1 MRNHLIDFGPNINHL
16 SFNIVMTISE
26 QIQEDIKAH
35 IVAGETLPYPLTLS
49 GIAGHFKAS
58 LMPARTAV
66 EQLID
71 AKFLFRSEDGSLGIN
86 TRRRSR
92 DPHISLSSL
101 RPTAPV
107 APEKKLAE
115 HIINLSL
122 RGSGE
127 CLREEVTAAEF
138 GIGRTVLRRIF
149 NRFSGEGII
158 EHLPRRGWRV
168 HPYSETEM
176 LDYIDMRETLELR
189 ALELAM
195 PRLDANFL
203 RQLITG
209 NRPDARGKPQLDN
222 RLHRHWIDR
231 AENRYLSQFFDQNGI
246 YYETL
251 FARAVLD
258 DETVARRAREH
269 YRILKAL
276 LVDDLPAAKAALSQH
291 IRDQRK
297 HVARLFMEATAPH
310 GLRKSI

>member
-1 MRNHLIDFGPNINHL
+1 MEARDLNEAIDFGRNINYFHL
-16 SFNIVMTISE
+16 KLIMTISE

-35 IVAGETLPYPLTLS
+35 VVAGEALPYPLTLS
-49 GIAGHFKAS
+49 GIAGHFGAS
-58 LMPARTAV
+58 LMPARGAV
-66 EQLID
+66 ERLIED
-71 AKFLFRSEDGSLGIN
+71 GFLFRAQNGALSVN
-86 TRRRSR
+86 VRRRSR
-92 DPHISLSSL
+92 NPHVSLSIL
-101 RPTAPV
+101 RPAKPIS
-107 APEKKLAE
+107 PEKRLAE

-122 RGSGE
+122 RGAGE
-127 CLREEVTAAEF
+127 CLREEVTADEF

-168 HPYSETEM
+168 RPYSEDEM

-195 PRLDANFL
+195 PRLDADFL
-203 RQLITG
+203 RELIDG
-209 NRPDARGKPQLDN
+209 NRPDSAGKPQLDN

-231 AENRYLSQFFDQNGI
+231 ADNRYLSQFFDQNGI

-258 DETVARRAREH
+258 DTTVARRAREH
-269 YRILKAL
+269 CRILKAL
-276 LVDDLPAAKAALSQH
+276 LADDLPAAKEALSQH

-297 HVARLFMEATAPH
+297 HIARLFEEAMQPAA
-310 GLRKSI
+310 

>member
-1 MRNHLIDFGPNINHL
+1 
-16 SFNIVMTISE
+16 MTISE

-35 IVAGETLPYPLTLS
+35 IIAGETLPYPLTLS

-71 AKFLFRSEDGSLGIN
+71 ARFLFRNQDGSLGIN

-92 DPHISLSSL
+92 DPQITLSSL

-107 APEKKLAE
+107 APEKMLAE
-115 HIINLSL
+115 HIISLSL
-122 RGSGE
+122 RGTRE
-127 CLREEVTAAEF
+127 CLREEVTAEEF

-168 HPYSETEM
+168 RPYSETEM
-176 LDYIDMRETLELR
+176 LDYIDIRETLELR

-195 PRLDANFL
+195 PRLDRDFV
-203 RQLITG
+203 RQLILG
-209 NRPDARGKPQLDN
+209 NSPDASGRPQLDN

-251 FARAVLD
+251 FAHAVLD
-258 DETVARRAREH
+258 DETVNRRAREH
-269 YRILKAL
+269 CRILRAVL
-276 LVDDLPAAKAALSQH
+276 GGDLPKAKDALSKH

-297 HVARLFMEATAPH
+297 HVARLFQEAV
-310 GLRKSI
+310 

>member
-1 MRNHLIDFGPNINHL
+1 
-16 SFNIVMTISE
+16 MTISE

-35 IVAGETLPYPLTLS
+35 IVAGEELPYSLTLS
-49 GIAGHFKAS
+49 GIATHFKAS

-71 AKFLFRSEDGSLGIN
+71 ARFLFRAEDGALGIN
-86 TRRRSR
+86 ARRRSR
-92 DPHISLSSL
+92 DPHISLSGL
-101 RPTAPV
+101 RPAEPAAP
-107 APEKKLAE
+107 KKRLAE
-115 HIINLSL
+115 HIISLSL
-122 RGSGE
+122 LGAGDG
-127 CLREEVTAAEF
+127 LREEVTAEEF

-149 NRFSGEGII
+149 NRFAGEGII

-168 HPYSETEM
+168 RPYSEAEM

-195 PRLDANFL
+195 PRLDPEFL
-203 RQLITG
+203 RILVEA
-209 NRPDARGKPQLDN
+209 NRPDAKGKPQLDN
-222 RLHRHWIDR
+222 RLHRHWIER

-258 DETVARRAREH
+258 NETVARRASEH
-269 YRILKAL
+269 CRILNAL
-276 LVDDLPAAKAALSQH
+276 LVGDLPAAKAALSQH

-297 HVARLFMEATAPH
+297 HVARLFHEPPSDSATKRRSH
-310 GLRKSI
+310 STDQ

>member
-1 MRNHLIDFGPNINHL
+1 
-16 SFNIVMTISE
+16 MTLSE

-71 AKFLFRSEDGSLGIN
+71 AKFLFRSRDGALGIN

-92 DPHISLSSL
+92 DPQVSLTSL
-101 RPTAPV
+101 RPTTPV

-122 RGSGE
+122 LGTDE
-127 CLREEVTAAEF
+127 CLREEVTAEEF

-168 HPYSETEM
+168 RPYSEAEM

-189 ALELAM
+189 ALELAA
-195 PRLDANFL
+195 PRLDTDFL
-203 RQLITG
+203 RQVIHG

-231 AENRYLSQFFDQNGI
+231 AENRYLTQFFDQNGV

-258 DETVARRAREH
+258 EETVARRAREH
-269 YRILKAL
+269 CRILKSVL
-276 LVDDLPAAKAALSQH
+276 TGDLSEAKSALSQH

-297 HVARLFMEATAPH
+297 HVARLFEEAAIPSRH
-310 GLRKSI
+310 

>member
-1 MRNHLIDFGPNINHL
+1 
-16 SFNIVMTISE
+16 MTLSE

-49 GIAGHFKAS
+49 GIAGQFKAS

-71 AKFLFRSEDGSLGIN
+71 AKFLFRTEDGSLVIN
-86 TRRRSR
+86 PRRRSR
-92 DPHISLSSL
+92 DPHVSLSSL

-115 HIINLSL
+115 HIIGLSL
-122 RGSGE
+122 GGTGE
-127 CLREEVTAAEF
+127 CLREEATAEEF

-149 NRFSGEGII
+149 NRFSGEGLI

-168 HPYSETEM
+168 RPYSETEM

-195 PRLDANFL
+195 PRLDPDFL

-209 NRPDARGKPQLDN
+209 NRPDASGKPQLDN
-222 RLHRHWIDR
+222 RLHQHWIDR

-246 YYETL
+246 YYDAL
-251 FARAVLD
+251 FASAVLD
-258 DETVARRAREH
+258 DQTVARRAREH
-269 YRILKAL
+269 CRILKAL
-276 LVDDLPAAKAALSQH
+276 LAGDLPAAKDALSKH

-297 HVARLFMEATAPH
+297 HVARLFEEANSPSA
-310 GLRKSI
+310 

>member
-1 MRNHLIDFGPNINHL
+1 
-16 SFNIVMTISE
+16 MTISE
-26 QIQEDIKAH
+26 QIQADIKAH

-71 AKFLFRSEDGSLGIN
+71 SKFLFRNEEGTLGIN
-86 TRRRSR
+86 TKRRSR
-92 DPHISLSSL
+92 DPRISLSSL
-101 RPTAPV
+101 RPTVPV
-107 APEKKLAE
+107 APEKKIAE
-115 HIINLSL
+115 HIISLSL
-122 RGSGE
+122 AGTGE
-127 CLREEVTAAEF
+127 CLREEVTAEEF

-149 NRFSGEGII
+149 NRFAGEGII

-168 HPYSETEM
+168 RPYSESEM

-189 ALELAM
+189 ALEVAM
-195 PRLDANFL
+195 PRLDTDFL
-203 RQLITG
+203 RQLITS
-209 NRPDARGKPQLDN
+209 NRPDSMGKPQLDN

-231 AENRYLSQFFDQNGI
+231 AENRYLRQFFDQNGI

-269 YRILKAL
+269 CRILQSL
-276 LVDDLPAAKAALSQH
+276 LAGDLPAAKDALSRH

-297 HVARLFMEATAPH
+297 HIARLFHELPSELAN
-310 GLRKSI
+310 